1 MKDQQNIEIFNF
13 DDIDS
18 EIKKEGQNEHSCN
31 EISVFKD
38 FALRYLKNEE
48 NNSCV
53 LNGYYICNGLKIIN
67 KNDSNSDCELDLYF
81 INKNLLTNNEYI
93 FLIEIKDLT
102 RNLLNMFS
110 YTNYK
115 IASENVRLVNAFFP
129 MYGNKYSFIKVDV
142 VKTIESGIEYAIYK
156 YVPNVTTPVNIN
168 NFHHNNNWKDINL
181 DEFLRILKN
190 TKNINLHQEDLD
202 YLKRDS
208 YDKQYI
214 TNLLKN
220 YENKFLI
227 KKTIISVDNINELQG
242 QNLNEKKLI
251 KINGVPGSGKT
262 VFAALLFIT
271 EKNVT
276 WIVTNKSFFNEY
288 EKLRSDL
295 WFKLGNKLL
304 LFRSQWF
311 IPEENLENS
320 KIVVI
325 DEYQNIKNKE
335 LIKIIKYCKKKDIR
349 VFLLGDY
356 RQNIYYWLNVKKGK
370 LDECDSK
377 LMESLTKNY
386 LSNEICEI
394 NWKKSNRFSN
404 EDIRRIQ
411 TLFFNNSSL
420 PTNKEKSFLRI
431 EPCRISSL
439 DKLKEDYKGIPI
451 LEING
456 ANIKDH
462 LIQYQFIGSEY
473 NDVIIFLNSKFSFKR
488 KKLIFNNYINKHEIK
503 EENNTLLTWLYVA
516 FTRATKSIKIFVD
529 ETNKYKDDICNYF
542 NNKLK
547 ELGYYQ

>member
-1 MKDQQNIEIFNF
+1 MKEQQKIEIFNF

-18 EIKKEGQNEHSCN
+18 EIKKASQNEHSFN

-38 FALRYLKNEE
+38 FALRYLNNEE

-53 LNGYYICNGLKIIN
+53 LSGYYISNGLKIIN

-81 INKNLLTNNEYI
+81 INKNPVTNEEYI

-115 IASENVRLVNAFFP
+115 IANENVRLVNAFFP

-168 NFHHNNNWKDINL
+168 NFHHDNNWKDINL
-181 DEFLRILKN
+181 DEFLLILKN

-208 YDKQYI
+208 YDEHYI

-220 YENKFLI
+220 YDNKFLI

-242 QNLNEKKLI
+242 QNLNEKELI

-288 EKLRSDL
+288 VELTPDL

-311 IPEENLENS
+311 IPEENLKNS

-335 LIKIIKYCKKKDIR
+335 LIRIIKYCKID
-349 VFLLGDY
+349 
-356 RQNIYYWLNVKKGK
+356 
-370 LDECDSK
+370 
-377 LMESLTKNY
+377 
-386 LSNEICEI
+386 
-394 NWKKSNRFSN
+394 
-404 EDIRRIQ
+404 
-411 TLFFNNSSL
+411 
-420 PTNKEKSFLRI
+420 
-431 EPCRISSL
+431 
-439 DKLKEDYKGIPI
+439 
-451 LEING
+451 
-456 ANIKDH
+456 
-462 LIQYQFIGSEY
+462 
-473 NDVIIFLNSKFSFKR
+473 
-488 KKLIFNNYINKHEIK
+488 
-503 EENNTLLTWLYVA
+503 
-516 FTRATKSIKIFVD
+516 
-529 ETNKYKDDICNYF
+529 
-542 NNKLK
+542 
-547 ELGYYQ
+547 